1 MTEYSKTGMIGS
13 AITAK
18 KISKEAINE
27 LPLAHWQG
35 KVQVIATA
43 EEAAAVAQ
51 QCSRE
56 HLLGFDTETRP
67 AFRKGQ
73 KFMPSLLQLATSEAV
88 FLFQVQSSGLVEPL
102 LEILADATI
111 TKAGVA
117 PSFDLHSLQ
126 ELTPFTPA
134 GFVDLS
140 TMARQRGLKNHGLRG
155 LAALVC
161 GIRIS
166 KSART
171 SNWANPHL
179 SPQQIQY
186 AATDAWI
193 SREIYLGLA
202 AQPRLHG

>member
-1 MTEYSKTGMIGS
+1 MTQLSETVMTGDAANS
-13 AITAK
+13 K

-35 KVQVIATA
+35 PVQVIATA
-43 EEAAAVAQ
+43 EEAVAAVR
-51 QCSRE
+51 QCQCE
-56 HLLGFDTETRP
+56 QLLGFDTETRP

-88 FLFQVQSSGLVEPL
+88 LLFQVQACGLVQPL
-102 LEILADATI
+102 LDLLADAAI

-117 PSFDLHSLQ
+117 PSFDLYSLQ
-126 ELTPFTPA
+126 ELAPFNPA

-140 TMARQRGLKNHGLRG
+140 TMARQRGIKNHGLRG
-155 LAALVC
+155 LAALAC

-171 SNWANPHL
+171 SNWANPSL

-193 SREIYLGLA
+193 SREIYLALA
-202 AQPRLHG
+202 AQPQIQG

>member
-1 MTEYSKTGMIGS
+1 MQYNETAMTGNAVSS
-13 AITAK
+13 Q

-35 KVQVIATA
+35 PVHVIATA
-43 EEAAAVAQ
+43 EEAVAAAQ
-51 QCSRE
+51 RCRRE

-88 FLFQVQSSGLVEPL
+88 FLFQVQASGMVRPL
-102 LEILADATI
+102 LDLLADASI

-126 ELTPFTPA
+126 ELAPFTPA

-140 TMARQRGLKNHGLRG
+140 TMARQRGIKNHGLRG
-155 LAALVC
+155 LAALAC

-171 SNWANPHL
+171 SNWANPVL

-193 SREIYLGLA
+193 SREIYLALV
-202 AQPRLHG
+202 AQPHIHG